1 MNVICE
7 YCGNQISDTEAKCP
21 ICGGVNRLV
30 KRSVS
35 DQPLTIEEF
44 KEWYRSK
51 GLPPYEVTR
60 FFIGEDYKEPK
71 AFGIYKDSVTG
82 KVTVYMNA
90 SNGERKVR
98 YEGFDETYGVN
109 ELYQRLKQ
117 EIIEQ
122 KELALKKRRGI
133 K

>member
-1 MNVICE
+1 MNVKCE
-7 YCGNQISDTEAKCP
+7 YCGNQISDTSAKCP
-21 ICGGVNRLV
+21 VCGGVNRFV
-30 KRSVS
+30 NRSVK
-35 DQPLTIEEF
+35 DQPLTIDEF
-44 KEWYRSK
+44 KEWYKSK

-60 FFIGEDYKEPK
+60 FFIGVDYKEPK
-71 AFGIYKDSVTG
+71 AFGIYKDTVTE

-98 YEGFDETYGVN
+98 YEGFDEAYGVN
-109 ELYQRLKQ
+109 ELFQRLKQ

>member
-1 MNVICE
+1 MNVVCE
-7 YCGNQISDTEAKCP
+7 YCGNQIPDIEAKCP
-21 ICGGVNRLV
+21 ICGGVNRFV
-30 KRSVS
+30 KRCVS

-44 KEWYRSK
+44 KKWYKEK

-71 AFGIYKDSVTG
+71 AFGICKDSVTG
-82 KVTVYMNA
+82 KVTVYMNT

-109 ELYQRLKQ
+109 DLYQRLKQ
-117 EIIEQ
+117 EILEQ

>member
-7 YCGNQISDTEAKCP
+7 YCGNQISDTEPKCP

>member
-1 MNVICE
+1 MNVKCE
-7 YCGNQISDTEAKCP
+7 YCGNMIADTLAKCP
-21 ICGGVNRLV
+21 ICGGVNKNVR
-30 KRSVS
+30 RSTS

-44 KEWYRSK
+44 KEWYKSK

-60 FFIGEDYKEPK
+60 FFIGVDYKEPR
-71 AFGIYKDSVTG
+71 AFGIYKDPVTE

-98 YEGFDETYGVN
+98 YEGSDEAYGVN
-109 ELYQRLKQ
+109 ELFQRLKQ